1 MRRLTSEPNGR
12 EGAFRGKREV
22 GMSSKANPDQSDSGR
37 TDEAKI
43 HRQQRVALFLGEKT
57 QGDTVSVTRVSG

>member
-1 MRRLTSEPNGR
+1 
-12 EGAFRGKREV
+12 
-22 GMSSKANPDQSDSGR
+22 MSSKANPDQSDSGR